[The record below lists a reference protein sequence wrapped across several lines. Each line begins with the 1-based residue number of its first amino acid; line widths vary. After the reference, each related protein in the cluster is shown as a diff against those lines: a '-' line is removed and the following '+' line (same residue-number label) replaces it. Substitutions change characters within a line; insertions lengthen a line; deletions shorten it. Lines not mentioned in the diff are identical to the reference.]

1 MGCFLA
7 GLPEAC
13 PAGRGSARTFRAPS
27 SRCAQV
33 ISLIFWTLTLVVLF
47 KYVVVVLQA
56 DDRGE
61 GGTFALY
68 TLIW

>member
-1 MGCFLA
+1 M
-7 GLPEAC
+7 
-13 PAGRGSARTFRAPS
+13 
-27 SRCAQV
+27 
-33 ISLIFWTLTLVVLF
+33 IFWTLTLVVLF
-47 KYVVVVLQA
+47 KYVLVVLQA